1 MYFQFKTYCVLIQ
14 ENKIES
20 LIIYNAWIRQI
31 TSIDGWYRQFYV
43 FFLESV
49 RPRVGLGFLKTE
61 DHPGHLWKAV
71 MADIPNQC

>member
-31 TSIDGWYRQFYV
+31 TSIDG
-43 FFLESV
+43 
-49 RPRVGLGFLKTE
+49 
-61 DHPGHLWKAV
+61 
-71 MADIPNQC
+71 